1 MSSIIVISDCYNN
14 RNNVNI
20 IILIIANDLSK
31 HVLLGEVEFVLSNLM
46 RSTYQSMQ
54 LPITNGRQTLAL
66 IIIIEFCLW

>member
-66 IIIIEFCLW
+66 IIIIEFCL